1 MDIARKFI
9 DRPRFAT
16 VLSIFIFIVGA
27 MSIFVLPIS
36 EYPDVA
42 PPQVVVR
49 AQFPGA
55 NPRVISETVA
65 TPLEEQI
72 NGIDNLLYFES
83 QATADGAMT
92 VTVTFRIGTDPEV
105 AETAVQ
111 NRVNRA
117 LPRLPDI
124 VRQIGVTTEKQA
136 PNLTMVVHLLSP
148 DNSHDALY
156 LRNYGQLQ
164 VRDELLRIDGMGSV
178 LLFGAGDYAMRIWL
192 NPQQLAARRMT
203 ANEVVAAVREQNA
216 QVAAGVVGAPPV
228 PRGADFQLPINTK
241 GRLATEEEFSD
252 IIVRSDPATGALV
265 RIRDVARVELSA
277 STYSLRSLL
286 NNKEAAAIAIFQ
298 APGSNALALS
308 RNVRAVM
315 ERARRNFPPGVAY
328 AIVYDPTRFVQTS
341 IEKVVGTLVE
351 AVLLVVLVVIVF
363 LQTWRA
369 SIIPLL
375 AVPVSIIGTFGVL
388 LALHFSINT
397 LTLFGLVLAIGIV
410 VDDAIVVVE
419 NVERNIEN
427 GLTARNA
434 TIKAMQEVSGP
445 IVAIALVLCAV
456 FVPLAFVPGLSGQF
470 YRQFAVTI
478 AISTVIS
485 AFNSLTL
492 SPSLAAILLRPH
504 DAPKDPL
511 TRGIDRVFGPFFNR
525 FNHGFH
531 RASEAYQRTVARL
544 LGRKAPAILV
554 YLVLLAC
561 TAFLFARVP
570 SGFVPAPDKQYL
582 IGIAQL
588 PAGASLDRT
597 DQVIRRMST
606 IALKVPGIVDAVAFP
621 GLSIAG
627 FSASPNEGLVFFGLA
642 PFEQRT
648 SADLSKEAILG
659 RVNGAIQQIEGARMF
674 VVPPP
679 AVEGVGTAGGFK
691 VQVEDRAGLGE
702 QALYQAAWGTL
713 GQIYANPHSPI
724 GTPYSTYDINVPQL
738 MADIDRTRVKQMGV
752 ALKDIYDAMQVNLG
766 SLYVNDFNRFG
777 KTYQVIVQA
786 DAPYRADAEAITRI
800 ETRNER
806 GEMVPLGAL
815 MKVDATFGPTR
826 VTRYNGRPSAD
837 LNGAP
842 KPGFSSGQAEAEIER
857 LLAALPRGI
866 GYEWTELTYQDR
878 LTRDV
883 QLPGIG
889 VTIPTLAAV
898 LILSL
903 VLVILVLAAQYESW
917 TLPLAIVLIV
927 PMCILS
933 ALFGVWLSTLPLF
946 HQPGDLNIFTQVA
959 LVVLV
964 GLACKNAILIV
975 EFAKDLEA
983 EGRGSLAA
991 TIEAARLRLRPIL
1004 MTSVAFCAGVTPL
1017 IVSSGA
1023 GSEMRRAMGVA
1034 VFSGMLGVTAFG
1046 IFLTP
1051 VFYMLLRGSTARRRA
1066 HAAEVRAAVDASA
1079 HPYHPGEDP
1088 VPGPDRR

>member
-1 MDIARKFI
+1 MDIASKFI

-16 VLSIFIFIVGA
+16 VLSMFIFLVGTL
-27 MSIFVLPIS
+27 SIFLLPIS
-36 EYPDVA
+36 EYPAVA

-55 NPRVISETVA
+55 NPRVIAETVA

-72 NGIDNLLYFES
+72 NGIDHLLYFES
-83 QATADGAMT
+83 QSTADGAMNL
-92 VTVTFRIGTDPEV
+92 TVTFAIGTDPEV

-111 NRVNRA
+111 NRINRA
-117 LPRLPDI
+117 LPRLPEI

-136 PNLTMVVHLLSP
+136 PNLTMVVHLISP
-148 DNSHDALY
+148 DNSRDALY
-156 LRNYGQLQ
+156 LRNYAQLQ
-164 VRDELLRIDGMGSV
+164 IRDELLRIGGMGSV
-178 LLFGAGDYAMRIWL
+178 LLFGAGDYAMRIWV
-192 NPQQLAARRMT
+192 NPQQLAAHAMT
-203 ANEVVAAVREQNA
+203 ASDVVAAVREQNA
-216 QVAAGVVGAPPV
+216 SVAAGVVGAPPA
-228 PRGADFQLPINTK
+228 PAGSDFQLPINTQ
-241 GRLATEEEFSD
+241 GRLTTVEEFGD
-252 IIVRSDPATGALV
+252 IIVRSDPRTGALV
-265 RIRDVARVELSA
+265 RIKDVGRVEMSA
-277 STYSLRSLL
+277 NTYALRSLL

-308 RNVRAVM
+308 QDVRAVM
-315 ERARRNFPPGVAY
+315 ERVSKTFPPGVAY
-328 AIVYDPTRFVQTS
+328 SIVYDPTRFVQTS
-341 IEKVVGTLVE
+341 IEKVVVTLIE

-375 AVPVSIIGTFGVL
+375 AVPVSIVGTFAVL
-388 LALHFSINT
+388 LAFGFSINT
-397 LTLFGLVLAIGIV
+397 LTLFGMVLTIGIV

-427 GLTARNA
+427 GLTARLA
-434 TIKAMQEVSGP
+434 TIRAMQEVSGP

-478 AISTVIS
+478 AISTLIS

-492 SPSLAAILLRPH
+492 SPALASILLRPH
-504 DAPKDPL
+504 DAPKDRL
-511 TRGIDRVFGPFFNR
+511 ERGIDRLFGPLFRR
-525 FNHGFH
+525 FNHRFH
-531 RASEAYQRTVARL
+531 QASESYQRGVARL
-544 LGRKAPAILV
+544 LGRKLAAMLV
-554 YLVLLAC
+554 YAALLGV
-561 TAFLFARVP
+561 TAFMFTRVP

-582 IGIAQL
+582 IGVAQL

-597 DQVIRRMST
+597 DAVIRRMSD

-627 FSASPNEGLVFFGLA
+627 FSAAPNEGLVFFGLA

-648 SADLSKEAILG
+648 GADLSKDAILG

-691 VQVEDRAGLGE
+691 LQVQGRAGLGE
-702 QALYQAAWGTL
+702 KALYEAAWGTL
-713 GQIYANPHSPI
+713 GQIYANPQSPI
-724 GTPYSTYDINVPQL
+724 STPYSTYDINVPQL
-738 MADIDRTRVKQMGV
+738 LADVDRTRAKQMGI
-752 ALKDIYDAMQVNLG
+752 ALGDIYDTLQINLG
-766 SLYVNDFNRFG
+766 SLYVNDFTRFG

-786 DAPYRADAEAITRI
+786 DAPFRANADDIPRL
-800 ETRNER
+800 ETRNAL
-806 GEMVPLGAL
+806 GEMVPLGGL
-815 MKVDATFGPTR
+815 IKVEPTFGPTR
-826 VTRYNGRPSAD
+826 VPRYNGIPAAD
-837 LNGAP
+837 INGAP
-842 KPGFSSGQAEAEIER
+842 KPGVSSGQAEQEMER

-866 GYEWTELTYQDR
+866 SYEWTELSYQDR

-883 QLPGIG
+883 ALPGTG
-889 VTIPTLAAV
+889 VRVPTLAA
-898 LILSL
+898 LLALSL
-903 VLVILVLAAQYESW
+903 ILVILVLAAQYESW
-917 TLPLAIVLIV
+917 TLPLAIVAIV
-927 PMCILS
+927 PMCTLS
-933 ALFGVWLSTLPLF
+933 ALFGVWLSSLPPF
-946 HQPGDLNIFTQVA
+946 AQPGDLNIFTQVA

-975 EFAKDLEA
+975 EFAKDLEGA
-983 EGRGSLAA
+983 GRDTYTA

-1004 MTSVAFCAGVTPL
+1004 MTSIAFCACVIPL
-1017 IVSSGA
+1017 IVGSGA
-1023 GSEMRRAMGVA
+1023 GSEMRRAMGIA

-1051 VFYMLLRGSTARRRA
+1051 VFYMLLRSATARRRA
-1066 HAAEVRAAVDASA
+1066 HAAEVQAEVDACA
-1079 HPYHPGEDP
+1079 HPYHPGEEP
-1088 VPGPDRR
+1088 ATGKNPS